1 MTNEPRDRAPPV
13 QDQVSAFLDDELADE
28 ETAFL
33 VRRFEWDAEARDQL
47 RRYTAIGCALRS
59 ELTTA
64 DPDVLRRRVASAM
77 RGATSQQQPTT
88 RLASVAPSWRTRLV
102 RPLVGVGIAAAVAI
116 AAVVALRSANEARFP
131 VDASLDRTPVQARQW
146 IEPPSYV
153 VPQDAA
159 ESGPVVPPI
168 RLTNYL
174 MRHGEYASG
183 LSRTSVNSNVVGA
196 GEAPA
201 PSVDRGVSE

>member
-47 RRYTAIGCALRS
+47 RRYTAIGCALRG
-59 ELTTA
+59 ELRTA

-77 RGATSQQQPTT
+77 HGATPQQQPTT
-88 RLASVAPSWRTRLV
+88 RLASAAPSWRARLV

-116 AAVVALRSANEARFP
+116 AAVVSLRSANEARFP
-131 VDASLDRTPVQARQW
+131 ALDGTPVQARQW

-159 ESGPVVPPI
+159 ASGPVVPPI